1 MSLSTDLD
9 STHSQPDVQLELRR
23 QIRVWRE
30 LLALCGRKPGR
41 KIVHNL
47 RVTTLRLQAAL
58 EFSLSPVDADSSS
71 AKSKLPKENEIKRS
85 FVAACTAHSIHK
97 YNQALVSLTC

>member
-9 STHSQPDVQLELRR
+9 SIHSQTDVQLEVRR

-30 LLALCGRKPGR
+30 LLAHCGRKPGR

-71 AKSKLPKENEIKRS
+71 AKSKERWARQAKKLRRALGPVRRS
-85 FVAACTAHSIHK
+85 D
-97 YNQALVSLTC
+97 VSLDQL